1 MRSSKSSRPLECER
15 YFQNNGNVL
24 PRAMTEVA
32 CLVALC
38 FHLSLSTTVLSV
50 SLESKLHTPQGL
62 LCCGCYLEGKQ
73 DTTYIAG
80 NKSALPHTLFQS
92 CLSSHIIPALFLV
105 CSPLRHLLT
114 HSQISLDGPLSDL
127 SSSCY
132 LSILSLLTTQRLF
145 TGSLSQYMKPKQ
157 ALISDILPG
166 GPQVMSLALSP
177 FC

>member
-24 PRAMTEVA
+24 PRAVTEVA

-92 CLSSHIIPALFLV
+92 SVQSHHTSSAPRLLPITSSFDSFPNFSGL
-105 CSPLRHLLT
+105 SPLRTIFFLLFEHPQPPDHKDFSLVPY
-114 HSQISLDGPLSDL
+114 HS
-127 SSSCY
+127 
-132 LSILSLLTTQRLF
+132 T
-145 TGSLSQYMKPKQ
+145 
-157 ALISDILPG
+157 
-166 GPQVMSLALSP
+166 
-177 FC
+177 

>member
-1 MRSSKSSRPLECER
+1 MRSSKSSRPLGCKR
-15 YFQNNGNVL
+15 HVQNNGNVL

-32 CLVALC
+32 SLAALC
-38 FHLSLSTTVLSV
+38 FYLSLLTTILSV

-73 DTTYIAG
+73 GTTYRAG
-80 NKSALPHTLFQS
+80 NKSALPHTLFQAS
-92 CLSSHIIPALFLV
+92 VCPVTTQQLYSSSVPPI
-105 CSPLRHLLT
+105 SHLLT

-127 SSSCY
+127 SSSCW

-157 ALISDILPG
+157 ALISDVLPG
-166 GPQVMSLALSP
+166 GP
-177 FC
+177 